1 MSSDVII
8 GHDGKPRCAW
18 AGTGDTALGRYH
30 DEIWGTRTY
39 DEPALFE
46 ALTLGVFQV
55 GLSWAIVFAKRDAF
69 RKAFRSFDAAK
80 VAAMT
85 ARDVDRLVQNASII
99 RNRAK
104 IQATIDNARAMKSAT
119 PSLAALAKS
128 YEITRKRSPRSLAD
142 LPAST
147 PDAEAFAKQ
156 LKSQG
161 YRFVGPTSVYA
172 FMQNV
177 GVINDHIHGCF
188 RATDYAV
195 AARSH
200 RSETSG
206 FR

>member
-1 MSSDVII
+1 MSSDTII

-30 DEIWGTRTY
+30 DEVWGTRTHA
-39 DEPALFE
+39 ESAMFE

-69 RKAFRSFDAAK
+69 RKAFRRFDVAK

-85 ARDVDRLVQNASII
+85 ARDVDRLVQDASII
-99 RNRAK
+99 RNRGK
-104 IQATIDNARAMKSAT
+104 IQATIYNARAMMSAS
-119 PSLAALAKS
+119 PSLAARAKS
-128 YEITRKRSPRSLAD
+128 YEITRKRAPRSLAD
-142 LPAST
+142 LPTST
-147 PDAEAFAKQ
+147 PQADAFAKQ

-161 YRFVGPTSVYA
+161 YRFIGPTSVYA

-188 RATDYAV
+188 RATDYLAR
-195 AARSH
+195 ARS
-200 RSETSG
+200 R
-206 FR
+206 

>member
-1 MSSDVII
+1 MNSDVII

-18 AGTGDTALGRYH
+18 AGAGDTALGRYH
-30 DEIWGTRTY
+30 DEVWGTRTH
-39 DEPALFE
+39 DVSAMFE

-69 RKAFRSFDAAK
+69 RKAFHGFDVAK

-85 ARDVDRLVQNASII
+85 ARDVDRLVQDASII
-99 RNRAK
+99 RNRGK
-104 IQATIDNARAMKSAT
+104 IQATVDNARAMISAS

-128 YEITRKRSPRSLAD
+128 YEINRTRAPRSLVD
-142 LPAST
+142 LPTST
-147 PDAEAFAKQ
+147 PQAGEFAKQ

-177 GVINDHIHGCF
+177 GVINDHLHGCF
-188 RATDYAV
+188 RATDYSAD
-195 AARSH
+195 R
-200 RSETSG
+200 R
-206 FR
+206 